1 MKITSAGNSR
11 TLWTAAAFGGIA
23 QSLSGLAGTLLAR
36 QVSGSDSAAGLPQ
49 GLLVAGSAV
58 AAVTIGR
65 IMARVGRR
73 VGLVTGGVVAVLG
86 CAAGVAAAW
95 AGSLLAICLGSV
107 LLGWGT
113 CAVMFA
119 RYVAADLAPPAAR
132 ARAIAGVLA
141 AVAVGAVAGPNLL
154 AAAEPFEAWA
164 HLPAHTGPYVISAAG
179 FAVAIGA
186 WWLGL
191 EPGASRPTTD
201 APPAPLAVAD
211 RVRQRTGIGV
221 LGLANLV
228 MVATMTMAP
237 VQMRMHDGSGV
248 GMIGLVVS
256 AHIAAMF
263 GPSALSGWLV
273 DRAGE
278 RGATLVSCAVLAAA
292 TGTAVFSGSSAT
304 TLTVAMVLLGLG
316 WNVATVA
323 GSSMLTRGVPLRQRP
338 RLEGRGE
345 IGMGVAAAMGGG
357 LSGVVMAVGGY
368 PVLAALGL
376 AVVLCALLPLSV
388 RRPPKADIRPP
399 ERIRTAERAARTM

>member
-1 MKITSAGNSR
+1 MV
-11 TLWTAAAFGGIA
+11 WAAAVFGGLA

-36 QVSGSDSAAGLPQ
+36 QLSGSDWAAGLPQ

-58 AAVTIGR
+58 AAVTVGR

-73 VGLVTGGVVAVLG
+73 AGLVTGGLVAVLG

-95 AGSLLAICLGSV
+95 VGSLLVICLASV

-119 RYVAADLAPPAAR
+119 RYAAADLAPPAAR

-141 AVAVGAVAGPNLL
+141 AVSVGAVAGPNLL
-154 AAAEPFEAWA
+154 AAAAPFEEWA
-164 HLPAHTGPYVISAAG
+164 HMPAHTGAYLISAGG
-179 FAVAIGA
+179 FALATAA
-186 WWLGL
+186 WWFGL
-191 EPGASRPTTD
+191 ASGASSPTTAD
-201 APPAPLAVAD
+201 DSSARPAAAD

-221 LGLANLV
+221 LSLANLV

-248 GMIGLVVS
+248 GLVGLVVS

-263 GPSALSGWLV
+263 GPSALSGRLV
-273 DRAGE
+273 ERAGE

-292 TGTAVFSGSSAT
+292 TGTAVLSGSSAT
-304 TLTVAMVLLGLG
+304 TLTVAMIMLGLG

-357 LSGVVMAVGGY
+357 LSGVVMAAGGY
-368 PVLAALGL
+368 PVLAAVGL
-376 AVVLCALLPLSV
+376 AVVLCALLPLSI
-388 RRPPKADIRPP
+388 RRMPKEQLPTDVVSTSSRENISTTG
-399 ERIRTAERAARTM
+399 RILID